1 MPIPKANCMQ
11 WEHWKSPNS
20 STVTREIFGVDC
32 SLVEAVLALSWAGGR
47 RLFLNDSRERPESDS
62 EFGTDG
68 SEHNDRDGHGDESTA
83 SDKQI
88 EQSC

>member
-1 MPIPKANCMQ
+1 LKVAELFQYDLGNL
-11 WEHWKSPNS
+11 WSGLFLGGGRTG
-20 STVTREIFGVDC
+20 TVLGRR
-32 SLVEAVLALSWAGGR
+32 R
-47 RLFLNDSRERPESDS
+47 RLFLDDSRNGGVGLGVR
-62 EFGTDG
+62 TDG